1 MIAEESLRRMSIHED
16 ERNANSYHQQHS
28 SRSNSVQPQDLYHD
42 QPPPRN
48 AYARSNVSQTFSI
61 LFSSIFLHAYL
72 TTQSHIHLWSIDIK
86 ETFE

>member
-16 ERNANSYHQQHS
+16 ERNANSYNQQHS

-48 AYARSNVSQTFSI
+48 AYARSNVSTTFFYTFFPRFFCMPI
-61 LFSSIFLHAYL
+61 LRARVLYFQMS
-72 TTQSHIHLWSIDIK
+72 TDIV
-86 ETFE
+86 